1 MEKSRIIQGLMRINE
16 MSVEEVK
23 SLIEFD
29 LEHGINF
36 FDTSNIYGRGISESK
51 IGDVLKLDPSLRSKM
66 IIQSKCGIY
75 VDESNQSYYDL
86 SKEMIIKSC
95 NETLKRLNT
104 TYLDYFLLHRPDI
117 FLDNKEVAEAFNILY
132 KEGKVHHFGV
142 SNFSKELI
150 DYLEEEVIEKIE
162 VNQLQLGL
170 GHTLLLSDVFNYNTA
185 FYKNNSFAG
194 DMFFYLKKK
203 NINLQCWSPY
213 QYGMFEGNILNNDK
227 FKETNLLLEQLASKY
242 QVNKSSI
249 CLSFLLMLGENVS
262 VVIGT
267 TNKQHIIDSIDA
279 LKVKLTKVEWY
290 NLYRS
295 ANNLLP

>member
-16 MSVEEVK
+16 MSIEELK

-29 LEHGINF
+29 LKHGINF
-36 FDTSNIYGRGISESK
+36 FDTSNIYGNGVSESK
-51 IGDVLKLDPSLRSKM
+51 IGEVLKLNPSLRSKM

-75 VDESNQSYYDL
+75 LDENNKSYYDL

-117 FLDNKEVAEAFNILY
+117 FIDNKEVAEAFNILY
-132 KEGKVHHFGV
+132 KEKKVLHFGV

-150 DYLEEEVIEKIE
+150 DYLEEEVKEKIE

-170 GHTLLLSDVFNYNTA
+170 GHTLLISDVFNYNTA
-185 FYKNNSFAG
+185 FYKDNAFAG
-194 DMFFYLKKK
+194 DLFFYLKRK

-213 QYGMFEGNILNNDK
+213 QYGMFEGNILYNEK

>member
-23 SLIEFD
+23 SLIVFD

-51 IGDVLKLDPSLRSKM
+51 IGDVLRLDPSLRSKM

-86 SKEMIIKSC
+86 SKETIIKSC
-95 NETLKRLNT
+95 NDTLKRLNT

-279 LKVKLTKVEWY
+279 LKVKLTKTEWY

>member
-36 FDTSNIYGRGISESK
+36 FDTSNIYGNGVSESK
-51 IGDVLKLDPSLRSKM
+51 IGDVLRLNPSLRSKM

-75 VDESNQSYYDL
+75 VDETNQSYYDL
-86 SKEMIIKSC
+86 SKETIIKSC
-95 NETLKRLNT
+95 NDTLKRLNT

-150 DYLEEEVIEKIE
+150 DYLEEEVKEKIE

-227 FKETNLLLEQLASKY
+227 FKETNMLLEQLASKY
-242 QVNKSSI
+242 NVSKSSI
-249 CLSFLLMLGENVS
+249 CLSFLLMLGNNVS

-267 TNKQHIIDSIDA
+267 TNKQHILDSIKA
-279 LKVKLTKVEWY
+279 LKVNLTKVEWY

>member
-36 FDTSNIYGRGISESK
+36 FDTSNIYGNGVSESK
-51 IGDVLKLDPSLRSKM
+51 IGDVLRLDPSLRSKM

-75 VDESNQSYYDL
+75 VDETNQSYYDL
-86 SKEMIIKSC
+86 SKETIIKSC
-95 NETLKRLNT
+95 NDTLKRLNT

-117 FLDNKEVAEAFNILY
+117 FIDNKEVAEAFNILY
-132 KEGKVHHFGV
+132 KERKVHHFGV

-150 DYLEEEVIEKIE
+150 DYLEEEVKEKIE

-279 LKVKLTKVEWY
+279 LKVKLTKVERY

>member
-23 SLIEFD
+23 SLIVFD

-51 IGDVLKLDPSLRSKM
+51 IGDVLRLDPSLRSKM

-86 SKEMIIKSC
+86 SKETIIKSC
-95 NETLKRLNT
+95 NDTLKRLNT

-279 LKVKLTKVEWY
+279 LKVKLTKVERY

>member
-16 MSVEEVK
+16 MSIEEVK

-36 FDTSNIYGRGISESK
+36 FDTSNIYGNGVSESK
-51 IGDVLKLDPSLRSKM
+51 IGEVLKLNPSLRSKM

-75 VDESNQSYYDL
+75 LDEKNKSYYDL
-86 SKEMIIKSC
+86 SKETIIKSC
-95 NETLKRLNT
+95 NDTLKRLNT

-150 DYLEEEVIEKIE
+150 DYLEEEVKEKIE

-185 FYKNNSFAG
+185 FYKHNAFAG
-194 DMFFYLKKK
+194 DLFFYLKRK

-213 QYGMFEGNILNNDK
+213 QYGMFEGNILHNEK

>member
-36 FDTSNIYGRGISESK
+36 FDTSNIYGNGVSESK
-51 IGDVLKLDPSLRSKM
+51 IGDVLRLDSSLRSKM

-75 VDESNQSYYDL
+75 IDESNQSYYDL

-132 KEGKVHHFGV
+132 KEKKVLHFGV

-279 LKVKLTKVEWY
+279 LKVKLTKVERY

>member
-36 FDTSNIYGRGISESK
+36 FDTSNIYGNGVSESK
-51 IGDVLKLDPSLRSKM
+51 IGDVLRLDPSLRSKM

-86 SKEMIIKSC
+86 SKETIIKSC